1 MLQNN
6 KVQEVTLIS
15 AKTKVDNAND
25 AARAYNIEA
34 DVTSTVS
41 EVGSIEAGKVK
52 DKETGIELATFNE
65 PQHSGGNIYFNGTN
79 TTAEKR
85 AITGAVYDFIDNVK
99 AMYAN
104 PNNE

>member
-25 AARAYNIEA
+25 EARAYNIEA
-34 DVTSTVS
+34 EVTSTVA
-41 EVGSIEAGKVK
+41 EVDSIEAGTVK
-52 DKETGIELATFNE
+52 DKETGIQLANFNE
-65 PQHSGGNIYFNGTN
+65 PQSGGGNIYFMGQHA
-79 TTAEKR
+79 TADKR